1 VKAPDN
7 KACTLTLEEAVNL
20 LAPLVFNKKKDEL
33 SSHVKDKLRKRLR
46 YAQKHGDM
54 AKFSGASM
62 PPPGCF
68 DRDTL
73 IRWAHSKSN
82 WRGRLSELPAQPIPG
97 QGRVELLGRAMA
109 LMAFGRHP
117 DLDSCQRAWE
127 VACND
132 IERLTNEL
140 ARANV
145 EVERLRKLVDEHEQ
159 ARAKRSASAR
169 RKPVVPE
176 WR

>member
-1 VKAPDN
+1 MKAPDN

-20 LAPLVFNKKKDEL
+20 LAPLVFNKKKDVL
-33 SSHVKDKLRKRLR
+33 SSHVKDKVRKRLL

-82 WRGRLSELPAQPIPG
+82 WRGLLSELPAQPIPG
-97 QGRVELLGRAMA
+97 QGRADLVFHGV
-109 LMAFGRHP
+109 AFGRHP

-169 RKPVVPE
+169 RKPVVDE